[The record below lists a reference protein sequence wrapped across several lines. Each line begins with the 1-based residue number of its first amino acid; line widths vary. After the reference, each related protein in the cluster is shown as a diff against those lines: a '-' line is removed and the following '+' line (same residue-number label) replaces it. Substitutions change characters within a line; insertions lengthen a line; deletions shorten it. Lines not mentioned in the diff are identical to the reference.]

1 MTLPD
6 HFKLS
11 EEVGTALAEGRGVV
25 VLESSVW
32 CQGLPRPLNFETAQE
47 MEAQVRLAGAV
58 PALLWLEGGKVCCG
72 ALPSELEKLCADA
85 SAVKVGAG
93 DLPGVLAGKKLG
105 ATTVSATLALADR
118 LGISTFAT
126 GGIGGVHRDWTADL
140 DISSDLRQLGR
151 TRCLTV
157 CAGAKSVLDISTTLE
172 HLESLAVPLITYRTD
187 NFPEFYSKGKKA
199 PFGTRIDE
207 PVDVARAYR
216 LSLDILDRAPLVVQS
231 VPDEYAIA
239 SKTVDGWVASGSQ
252 LAQEKGVTGKALTP
266 FLLTYLAEQSS
277 GQTLDANRVLLLHN
291 AHLAGQVAVELAGA
305 TAAEVPAPRGGV
317 A

>member
-1 MTLPD
+1 MKDAFPD
-6 HFKLS
+6 YAVLS
-11 EEVGTALAEGRGVV
+11 DEVKEAMAAGQGVV
-25 VLESSVW
+25 ALESSVW

-58 PALLWLEGGKVCCG
+58 PALMWLEEGKVRCG
-72 ALPSELEKLCADA
+72 ATAAELEKLCAET

-93 DLPGVLAGKKLG
+93 DLPGVLASKKLG

-126 GGIGGVHRDWTADL
+126 GGIGGVHRDWTAYL

-172 HLESLAVPLITYRTD
+172 QLESLAVPLITYRTD

-207 PVDVARAYR
+207 PEQVAQAFRV
-216 LSLDILDRAPLVVQS
+216 SLDLLNRAPLVVQC

-239 SKTVDGWVASGSQ
+239 SKTVDAWVTAGSEE
-252 LAQEKGVTGKALTP
+252 AQNKGVLGKALTP
-266 FLLTYLAEQSS
+266 YLLGYLAEQSS

-291 AHLAGQVAVELAGA
+291 AHLAGQVAVELVGQK
-305 TAAEVPAPRGGV
+305 VAP
-317 A
+317 

>member
-1 MTLPD
+1 MKTPIPD
-6 HFKLS
+6 YAVLS
-11 EEVGTALAEGRGVV
+11 DEVREALAGEQGVV
-25 VLESSVW
+25 ALESSVW

-58 PALLWLEGGKVCCG
+58 PALMWLENGQVRCG
-72 ALPSELEKLCADA
+72 ASTAELEKLCADTT
-85 SAVKVGAG
+85 AVKVGAG
-93 DLPGVLAGKKLG
+93 DLPGVLASKKLG

-126 GGIGGVHRDWTADL
+126 GGIGGVHRDWTAYL

-172 HLESLAVPLITYRTD
+172 QLESLAVPLITYRTD

-199 PFGTRIDE
+199 PFGSRIDE
-207 PVDVARAYR
+207 PDQVAAAFRV
-216 LSLDILDRAPLVVQS
+216 SLDLLNRAPLVVQS

-239 SKTVDGWVASGSQ
+239 SKTVEAWVATGSEE
-252 LAQEKGVTGKALTP
+252 AQKKGVLGKALTP
-266 FLLTYLAEQSS
+266 YLLTYLAEQSL

-291 AHLAGQVAVELAGA
+291 AHLAGLIAVELAGQK
-305 TAAEVPAPRGGV
+305 V
-317 A
+317 AK